1 MAIPVRATSP
11 MLRRAYPLCGLGG
24 ETDTR
29 CALGLVENNELT
41 LEENVTED
49 GDANT
54 VAGLDATEAIRS
66 TSSCVVDVFTGNNG
80 LVRTDTEGEV
90 RESGRAGENVSTL
103 TFVIFGSFDSLVV
116 CGDGVIG
123 YKKEGGSGV
132 SDGVKAGGLE
142 WSTADAV
149 TWTCELPETFGIIY
163 IGVGDRASVLAV
175 VDSTK
180 VIGTSGV
187 VFEVSSEEGL
197 TERWLGVVEKGI
209 LWSWGNCT

>member
-1 MAIPVRATSP
+1 MVVALLLINVTTIRVRATSP
-11 MLRRAYPLCGLGG
+11 MLKRTYPLCGLGG

-29 CALGLVENNELT
+29 CALGLVEDNELT

-66 TSSCVVDVFTGNNG
+66 PSSCVVDVFTGNDG

-90 RESGRAGENVSTL
+90 RESGRAGENVSTQAW
-103 TFVIFGSFDSLVV
+103 FVLGSLDLLVV
-116 CGDGVIG
+116 GGDGVIG

-142 WSTADAV
+142 
-149 TWTCELPETFGIIY
+149 
-163 IGVGDRASVLAV
+163 
-175 VDSTK
+175 
-180 VIGTSGV
+180 
-187 VFEVSSEEGL
+187 
-197 TERWLGVVEKGI
+197 
-209 LWSWGNCT
+209 